1 LKVSGSMVRINQF
14 EVHSWRSPFVRGGA
28 GGTRLPVSH
37 YPAVGYI
44 DNTMCMTSHWA
55 LIPGIGLSGGALL
68 L

>member
-1 LKVSGSMVRINQF
+1 MIRVNRF
-14 EVHSWRSPFVRGGA
+14 EVHLWRSPFVRGGA

-44 DNTMCMTSHWA
+44 DDTMCMTSRWT